1 MKNYLF
7 LIATLVFLLG
17 CGKKFTPVPAD
28 LIQPKAFTSL
38 LMDIRL
44 AEANQKL
51 LNQKGF
57 RQENLLDSSYNLVYK
72 IHGVD
77 AQKVKDSY
85 DFYVL
90 HPEWMNKITND
101 VIDKLNH
108 LEP

>member
-7 LIATLVFLLG
+7 IFIILSTLFA
-17 CGKKFTPVPAD
+17 CGNKYTPVPSN
-28 LIQPKAFTSL
+28 LIQPEKFTNI

-51 LNQKGF
+51 MQQQGY
-57 RQENLLDSSYNLVYK
+57 RAENLLDSSYYLVYK

-77 AQKVKDSY
+77 ASKVKDSY

-90 HPEWMNKITND
+90 HTEWMSKITD
-101 VIDKLNH
+101 DIIDKLNH
-108 LEP
+108 MEP